1 MSTHNNIDPSWLPQV
16 PATLYN
22 TGFNKCELFATSF
35 TEKSELIKLI
45 INKKKEIANKVNSK
59 LSRLLKNFVYPAR
72 TVLLEIKFAIKPRL
86 VQNAVIK
93 RKCPNSL
100 IMIDTSIK
108 AYF

>member
-1 MSTHNNIDPSWLPQV
+1 MWIIRNQLYRKVRVDKAHNQQ
-16 PATLYN
+16 
-22 TGFNKCELFATSF
+22 
-35 TEKSELIKLI
+35 
-45 INKKKEIANKVNSK
+45 KKEIANKVNSK
-59 LSRLLKNFVYPAR
+59 LSRLLKNFVYPTR
-72 TVLLEIKFAIKPRL
+72 TVLLKIKFAIKPML